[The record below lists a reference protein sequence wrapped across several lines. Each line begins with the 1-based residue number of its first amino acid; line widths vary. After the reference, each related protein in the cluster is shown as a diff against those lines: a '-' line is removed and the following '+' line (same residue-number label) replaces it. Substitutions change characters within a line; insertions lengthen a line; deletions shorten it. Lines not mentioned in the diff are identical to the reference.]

1 MIQKTSKAIISII
14 VIGILAPSFLLSQ
27 GGDEGFRARLETILS
42 KFTNYRYGEVS
53 IYQIKDMKDIRAAIK
68 TKEEAETMEQVV
80 SEDCI
85 KNGERTI
92 LNFVQSEVLNGSS
105 VAEVQRNML
114 QRGMPIPEDLDCI
127 YNYYA
132 SRTVVQRQLRTAYAI
147 TTKMYPGQI
156 EPNVIIALIV
166 SENDEPYIDK
176 NIGNPSPSNIYTYPE
191 LKNFELKEADFR
203 ANNMYDLVI
212 NAFRQNNIINKTLEA
227 QGIGTFLR
235 FAPKKYGVSNSLVS
249 DKFEIKGKDIEKFLR
264 VTEGQPNDMK
274 ERKNEVIVGP
284 DLIRW
289 TRYNYDIEYYD
300 DGTADTFSL
309 IANEQLPQFGVEIKY
324 GMEEI
329 NYPSLWSERMTVS
342 ALWDAAKLG
351 VILPTS
357 GWSAMTN
364 NVFSVSRKLT
374 YAGVGVAG
382 KLDFPILI
390 MPGTGVFHVEGSYVF
405 GDAEPSDY
413 KNRDIDPNFYTY
425 KPGDDDW
432 LIRGN
437 GSLFYT
443 FGINVDENY
452 LFRFGVGASIYS
464 AETWNYQTEMDSIT
478 RLKTVDYKK
487 AKTET
492 IGGIATRLDF
502 MAKGLTTPF
511 GASIQFF
518 DESLFGKIWL
528 QIPVVQNRLFIRLDA
543 NAYFKVFASSPRA
556 WENKSFFLPMAR
568 VIINF

>member
-1 MIQKTSKAIISII
+1 MIKKTSKAIISII

-27 GGDEGFRARLETILS
+27 GGDEGFRARLETILT
-42 KFTNYRYGEVS
+42 KFTNYRFSEVS
-53 IYQIKDMKDIRAAIK
+53 VYQIKDMKDIRAAIK

-80 SEDCI
+80 NEDCI
-85 KNGERTI
+85 KNGDRAI
-92 LNFVQSEVLNGSS
+92 LNFVESEVRNGSS
-105 VAEVQRNML
+105 VAEVTRNML
-114 QRGMPIPEDLDCI
+114 QRGMPIPADLDCI

-132 SRTVVQRQLRTAYAI
+132 SRTVVQRQLRTAYAV

-166 SENDEPYIDK
+166 SENDEAFIDK
-176 NIGNPSPSNIYTYPE
+176 NIGNPSPTNIYTYPE

-249 DKFEIKGKDIEKFLR
+249 DKFEIKGTDIEKFLR
-264 VTEGQPNDMK
+264 VTEGQPNDMSA
-274 ERKNEVIVGP
+274 RKNEIIAGP

-289 TRYNYDIEYYD
+289 TRYAFDIENYE
-300 DGTADTFSL
+300 DGTSDTISL
-309 IANEQLPQFGVEIKY
+309 IANTQLPKFGLEMKY
-324 GMEEI
+324 GVEEI
-329 NYPSLWSERMTVS
+329 NYPSLWSERITLS

-351 VILPTS
+351 IILPTS

-364 NVFSVSRKLT
+364 NVFSVTRKLT

-390 MPGTGVFHVEGSYVF
+390 LPGTGIFHIEGGYVF

-413 KNRDIDPNFYTY
+413 KNRNTDPIVYKYTA
-425 KPGDDDW
+425 GDDDW

-437 GSLFYT
+437 GTLFYT
-443 FGINVDENY
+443 FGIDVDENY
-452 LFRFGVGASIYS
+452 MFRFGVGASIYS
-464 AETWNYQTEMDSIT
+464 AETWNYQSEMDSIT
-478 RLKTVDYKK
+478 RLKTVNYKK
-487 AKTET
+487 AKSET

-518 DESLFGKIWL
+518 DESLFGKVWL
-528 QIPVVQNRLFIRLDA
+528 QIPVVENRLFIRLDA
-543 NAYFKVFASSPRA
+543 NAYFKVFASAPRV

>member
-42 KFTNYRYGEVS
+42 KFTNYRFGEVS

-92 LNFVQSEVLNGSS
+92 LNFVESEVLNGSS

-235 FAPKKYGVSNSLVS
+235 FAPKKYGVSNSLVA
-249 DKFEIKGKDIEKFLR
+249 DKFEIEGKDIEKFLR

-274 ERKNEVIVGP
+274 ERRNEVIVGP

-309 IANEQLPQFGVEIKY
+309 ISNEQLPQFGVEIKY

-413 KNRDIDPNFYTY
+413 KNRNIDPNFYTY

>member
-1 MIQKTSKAIISII
+1 MIKKTAKVLISII
-14 VIGILAPSFLLSQ
+14 VIGFLAPSFLLSQ
-27 GGDEGFRARLETILS
+27 GGDEGFRSRLESILS
-42 KFTNYRYGEVS
+42 KYTNYRFGEISV
-53 IYQIKDMKDIRAAIK
+53 YQIKDMKDVRAAIK
-68 TKEEAETMEQVV
+68 TKEEAETMQQTTN
-80 SEDCI
+80 EDCI
-85 KNGERTI
+85 QNGEKNI
-92 LNFVQSEVLNGSS
+92 LNFVENEVREGKSLSEVT
-105 VAEVQRNML
+105 RDML
-114 QRGMPIPEDLDCI
+114 QRGMIIPPDLDCI
-127 YNYYA
+127 YNVYA
-132 SRTVVQRQLRTAYAI
+132 SMTIVQRQLRTAYAI
-147 TTKMYPGQI
+147 TTRMSPGQV

-166 SENDEPYIDK
+166 SEGDDAFMDR
-176 NIGNPSPSNIYTYPE
+176 NIGNPPPSNIYTYPE

-249 DKFEIKGKDIEKFLR
+249 DKFEIKGDDIERFLR
-264 VTEGQPNDMK
+264 VSEGQPNEMSNV
-274 ERKNEVIVGP
+274 KNEVIVSP
-284 DLIRW
+284 DIIRW
-289 TRYNYDIEYYD
+289 TRYDYNINSYE
-300 DGTADTFSL
+300 DGTSDTLSL
-309 IANEQLPQFGVEIKY
+309 VTNQQLPKFGLEMKY
-324 GMEEI
+324 GIEGI

-351 VILPTS
+351 IILPTS
-357 GWSAMTN
+357 GWSSMTN
-364 NVFSVSRKLT
+364 SVFSVNRKLT

-390 MPGTGVFHVEGSYVF
+390 LPGTGIFHIEGGYVF
-405 GDAEPSDY
+405 ADAEPSDY
-413 KNRDIDPNFYTY
+413 KNRNLEPGVY
-425 KPGDDDW
+425 KYKAGDDDW

-437 GSLFYT
+437 GSVFYT

-464 AETWNYQTEMDSIT
+464 AETWNYQVETDPIT
-478 RLKTVDYKK
+478 RLETLSYKK

-502 MAKGLTTPF
+502 MAKGLTTPI

-518 DESLFGKIWL
+518 DESLYGNIWL
-528 QIPVVQNRLFIRLDA
+528 QIPVVKNRLFIRFDA
-543 NAYFKVFASSPRA
+543 NGYFKVFASSPRA